1 MESILKELQR
11 VGVSYS
17 LQTDMILEGNVA
29 RDVVIGFRVY
39 TMGPEVVNLLEPLVE
54 PGKVYRFMINDVV
67 SGYYLHLNKEDP
79 LWKSYNA
86 SYLKVHQ

>member
-11 VGVSYS
+11 LGVNYG
-17 LQTDMILEGNVA
+17 LQTDMILEGTVA

-67 SGYYLHLNKEDP
+67 SGYYLHLNQEDP
-79 LWKSYNA
+79 LWKFYNA
-86 SYLKVHQ
+86 S